1 VSVVIFNL
9 SLVGL
14 NHRTAP
20 VALREKVAFPENALA
35 AALAQLKEQA
45 GVREAYILSTCNRVE
60 IVVSGHQDVEL
71 TERLPIFLS
80 NYHGLPL
87 EEMEPH
93 LYTHEERQAV
103 RHIFRVAASL
113 DSMMVGEPQILGQV
127 RSAYAAARAAG
138 SIGGP
143 LDEVMVRA
151 IRVARKVRNETG
163 IARSAVSIS
172 FAAVELARKIFGE
185 LKGKTVMLIGAGKM
199 AELAAHHLRDNGAS
213 MLLVAN
219 RNAERSAQLAAKYQG
234 EAVPFEDLLEQ
245 MSRADIVI
253 SSTGAS
259 SFLVRKQDGQP
270 ILSRRR
276 NRPMFFVD
284 IAVPRDIDPE
294 LNKVDNI
301 FVYDIDDL
309 QEVIQSNLKEREH
322 EAQLGEQIVE
332 KEVEHFLERMRTL
345 EVVPTI
351 VSLQSRLEEIRH
363 GEIERLRG
371 KLGSLTPEQEAAIE
385 QITRGIVNKVAHPT
399 IAQLKSNPE
408 LGMVD
413 AVRRL
418 FNLK

>member
-1 VSVVIFNL
+1 MNEVIHVAL
-9 SLVGL
+9 IGV

-20 VALREKVAFPENALA
+20 VALREKLAFAEGILAEALA
-35 AALAQLKEQA
+35 ELKKHE
-45 GVREAYILSTCNRVE
+45 GIREAYILSTCNRVE
-60 IVVSGHQDVEL
+60 IAVSGTEDVEL
-71 TERLPIFLS
+71 SERLPAFLS
-80 NYHGLPL
+80 SFHKLPL
-87 EEMEPH
+87 SEMEAH
-93 LYTHEERQAV
+93 LYTHEERNAV
-103 RHIFRVAASL
+103 RHIFRVASSL
-113 DSMMVGEPQILGQV
+113 DSMMIGEPQILGQV

-199 AELAAHHLRDNGAS
+199 AELAAQHLRENGAS
-213 MLLVAN
+213 SLLVAN
-219 RNAERSAQLAAKYQG
+219 RSPDRGKQLAVKYQG
-234 EAVPFEDLLEQ
+234 EAVPWESLLEQ

-259 SFLVRKQDGQP
+259 TFLVRKQDGNA

-294 LNKVDNI
+294 LNKVDNV

-309 QEVIQSNLKEREH
+309 QEVISSNLKEREH
-322 EAQLGEQIVE
+322 EARLGEEIVE
-332 KEVEHFLERMRTL
+332 KEVESFLEKMRTL

-351 VSLQSRLEEIRH
+351 VALQARLEEIRK
-363 GEIERLRG
+363 GEIERVHG
-371 KLGSLTPEQEAAIE
+371 KLGVLTPEQQAVIE

-399 IAQLKSNPE
+399 IAQLKSTPGS
-408 LGMVD
+408 GMVE

>member
-1 VSVVIFNL
+1 VSESINL
-9 SLVGL
+9 ALIGV

-20 VALREKVAFPENALA
+20 VALREKLAFAEEALA
-35 AALAQLKEQA
+35 AALAQLKAQE

-60 IVVSGHQDVEL
+60 IVVSGRENVVL
-71 TERLPIFLS
+71 SERLPIFLS
-80 NYHGLPL
+80 NFHGLPMS
-87 EEMEPH
+87 EMEPH
-93 LYTHEERQAV
+93 LYTHEERNAV

-163 IARSAVSIS
+163 IARSAVSVS

-199 AELAAHHLRDNGAS
+199 AELAAQHLRENGAS
-213 MLLVAN
+213 SLLVAN
-219 RNAERSAQLAAKYQG
+219 RSPERGQQLAAKYSG
-234 EAVPFEDLLEQ
+234 EAVPFENLLEQ
-245 MSRADIVI
+245 LSRADIVI
-253 SSTGAS
+253 SSTGAQ
-259 SFLVRKQDGQP
+259 SFLVRKQDGQS

-309 QEVIQSNLKEREH
+309 QEVIQANLKEREH
-322 EAQLGEQIVE
+322 EARLGEEIVE
-332 KEVEHFLERMRTL
+332 KEVEQFLLRMRTL

-351 VSLQSRLEEIRH
+351 VALQSRLEEIRK
-363 GEIERLRG
+363 GEIERLHG
-371 KLGSLTPEQEAAIE
+371 KLGTLTPEQEAAIE

-399 IAQLKSNPE
+399 IAQLKSSPE
-408 LGMVD
+408 LGMID

>member
-1 VSVVIFNL
+1 MSESINL
-9 SLVGL
+9 ALIGV

-20 VALREKVAFPENALA
+20 VALREKLAFAEEALA
-35 AALAQLKEQA
+35 AALAQLKAQE

-60 IVVSGHQDVEL
+60 IVVSGRENAVLSEQ
-71 TERLPIFLS
+71 LPIFLS
-80 NYHGLPL
+80 NFHGLPMS
-87 EEMEPH
+87 EMEPH
-93 LYTHEERQAV
+93 LYTHEERNAV
-103 RHIFRVAASL
+103 RHIFRVASSL

-163 IARSAVSIS
+163 IARSAVSVS

-199 AELAAHHLRDNGAS
+199 AELAAQHLRENGAS
-213 MLLVAN
+213 SLLVAN
-219 RNAERSAQLAAKYQG
+219 RSPERGQQLAAKYQG
-234 EAVPFEDLLEQ
+234 EAVPFDNLLEQ
-245 MSRADIVI
+245 LSRADIVI
-253 SSTGAS
+253 SSTGAQ
-259 SFLVRKQDGQP
+259 SFLVRKQDGQS

-309 QEVIQSNLKEREH
+309 QEVIQANLKEREH
-322 EAQLGEQIVE
+322 EARLGEEIVE
-332 KEVEHFLERMRTL
+332 KEVEQFLVRLRTL

-351 VSLQSRLEEIRH
+351 VALQSRLEEIRK
-363 GEIERLRG
+363 GEIERLHG
-371 KLGSLTPEQEAAIE
+371 KLGALTPEQEAAIE

-399 IAQLKSNPE
+399 IAQLKSSPE
-408 LGMVD
+408 LGMID